1 MKKNRSSKKWVISQH
16 RDQYFKIAK
25 KSGFRSRSAYKLLE
39 LDNKFKFL
47 KNCKK
52 IVDLGSYPGGWSQM
66 VKKRNKNCK
75 ILAIDTKEME
85 KIEDIEF
92 LCCDFQKENSK
103 EIILKNSL
111 FKSGRSDFRYG
122 SQHNRQQRP
131 RLY

>member
-1 MKKNRSSKKWVISQH
+1 MANCQH

-66 VKKRNKNCK
+66 IKKRNKNCK
-75 ILAIDTKEME
+75 IIAIDTKEME
-85 KIEDIEF
+85 KIEDI
-92 LCCDFQKENSK
+92 DFYVVIFKK
-103 EIILKNSL
+103 KILK
-111 FKSGRSDFRYG
+111 KSF
-122 SQHNRQQRP
+122 
-131 RLY
+131 